1 MRLLHIVFLRRARF
15 GREPYPFILWWI
27 CHIDLYALLSGAG
40 TGQFVRAIMDHQMLP
55 SPDSLLYPFVPQGY
69 SIIYPNEHDSLPILM
84 HLYAGTFHLA
94 AQLGFLAAELRQEK
108 QSQHLSG
115 FDSRFK
121 EISNLRRAFAK
132 LWESPEVA
140 YWYQHQDSLPRRSQ
154 EVLQRVSPPGSLSSY
169 VLVSSSNTDL
179 IAVGYPFPC
188 LPAVLL

>member
-15 GREPYPFILWWI
+15 GREPHPFILWWI

-55 SPDSLLYPFVPQGY
+55 SPDSLLYPIVPEGY
-69 SIIYPNEHDSLPILM
+69 SMIYLNEHDSLPVLM
-84 HLYAGTFHLA
+84 RLYAGTFHLA

-108 QSQHLSG
+108 QSQPLSD
-115 FDSRFK
+115 FDPRFK
-121 EISNLRRAFAK
+121 VISNLRRAFAK
-132 LWESPEVA
+132 LWESSKVS

-154 EVLQRVSPPGSLSSY
+154 EVLQQVSPLTY
-169 VLVSSSNTDL
+169 VLVSFTNTDL
-179 IAVGYPFPC
+179 IAVDYPFPC